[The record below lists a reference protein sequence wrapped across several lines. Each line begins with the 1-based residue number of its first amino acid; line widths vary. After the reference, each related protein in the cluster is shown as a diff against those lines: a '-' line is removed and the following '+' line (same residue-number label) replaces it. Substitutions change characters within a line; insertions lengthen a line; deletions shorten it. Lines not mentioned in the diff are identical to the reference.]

1 MKKQNGAFFRFK
13 KEMVDSDREIEWD
26 ENEGNFSKICKNSIF
41 VQYIF
46 KNEKNYVGLTSL
58 LVTIRPKLNME

>member
-1 MKKQNGAFFRFK
+1 MLKDAIFFYMYLATKRTIMKKQNGAFFRFK

-41 VQYIF
+41 VQYI
-46 KNEKNYVGLTSL
+46 L
-58 LVTIRPKLNME
+58 I